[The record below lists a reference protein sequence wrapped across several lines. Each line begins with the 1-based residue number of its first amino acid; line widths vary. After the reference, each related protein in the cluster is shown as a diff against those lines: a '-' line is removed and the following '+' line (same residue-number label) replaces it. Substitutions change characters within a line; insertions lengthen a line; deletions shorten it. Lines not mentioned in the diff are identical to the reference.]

1 MLSPPPG
8 LDEAALPA
16 ALASGWGLRAAA
28 AVYRPV
34 GFGSHHW
41 EVTDSA
47 GHRWFATVDVL
58 ADRRAAAAEPLDEV
72 HRRLRAA
79 LAAALALREHGH
91 RFVVA
96 PVPTRTGEPLARLGE
111 PFALAVYPLVV
122 GERFGWGEFPTAGHR
137 RAVLDLL
144 VDVHSAPPPVR
155 DLALADDF
163 TIQLRGELTAALR
176 PDGADPAVGPYAE
189 RASRLLVDRAAQVR
203 RRLGRYDDLVAA
215 ARAEES
221 RAVLTHG
228 EPHPGNTMRGYVS
241 DGGSAAGRGPDGWLL
256 IDWDTALV
264 APPERDLWALDPGD
278 GSILAGYARATGVP
292 PRPDLLELYRL
303 RWDLTD
309 LAGCAARF
317 RAPHADTANDAA
329 TWDILRT
336 LLDPTAGSELWTGS
350 AP

>member
-1 MLSPPPG
+1 MAPG
-8 LDEAALPA
+8 YPAISTRKLVRKPASSAAS
-16 ALASGWGLRAAA
+16 ASGASSATWCPDSMG
-28 AVYRPV
+28 RPSS
-34 GFGSHHW
+34 GP
-41 EVTDSA
+41 
-47 GHRWFATVDVL
+47 AT
-58 ADRRAAAAEPLDEV
+58 
-72 HRRLRAA
+72 
-79 LAAALALREHGH
+79 HG
-91 RFVVA
+91 
-96 PVPTRTGEPLARLGE
+96 
-111 PFALAVYPLVV
+111 
-122 GERFGWGEFPTAGHR
+122 
-137 RAVLDLL
+137 
-144 VDVHSAPPPVR
+144 R
-155 DLALADDF
+155 D
-163 TIQLRGELTAALR
+163 T
-176 PDGADPAVGPYAE
+176 
-189 RASRLLVDRAAQVR
+189 VDRAAQVW

-241 DGGSAAGRGPDGWLL
+241 DGGSAAGCGPDGWLL

-350 AP
+350 APWRRA